1 MRIVCGRNCYIAG
14 IMMRRK
20 RSLRDGPSLL
30 GILVGLLSLS
40 LAVVLADDSP
50 TLLRE
55 TLDNGMQVSI
65 LADAS
70 QPLVATQLWY
80 HVGTANESADNRGF
94 AHLFEHL
101 MFGGTKRHP
110 KGEYAR
116 LHHDAGGYENAYTS
130 LDETVYISLI
140 VPAQH
145 ARVLELEAD
154 RMTSLA
160 LNEENLANE
169 KKIVVEELRLR
180 SDNDPEVRIFLAAQE
195 AVLGDHPYAYSSQG
209 FKEDVERASLAQAR
223 VFYKTYYQPRNV
235 HLVIVGPVDGPAV
248 LAQVRELFA
257 KLPDRGERPTEV
269 PPLLGHDYPREVI
282 RLRDDLPPV
291 ETAILAF
298 PLPEPGTADHW
309 ALEILAQ
316 LFGGSRVNP
325 FEEELVK
332 TRRKAVYATSEWL
345 NFRKGGVV
353 VFAAAQ
359 LPYRRR
365 ATAFRF
371 LDETLHKLGGFDWL
385 SEEKVES
392 AKRALRRRELE
403 RRYDVNSQASAIGT
417 AGWWLGDEMQ
427 AFESSA
433 RLDKVTRD
441 DVIRVWRRYIGDAEG
456 IRVYLEPRKVPLYV
470 RLFGWIYPLVAR

>member
-1 MRIVCGRNCYIAG
+1 MI
-14 IMMRRK
+14 
-20 RSLRDGPSLL
+20 
-30 GILVGLLSLS
+30 GILAGLLPLS
-40 LAVVLADDSP
+40 LAAVPSDNGPQLSLAAVPSDNGPQLSP
-50 TLLRE
+50 AAVPSDNGPALIRE
-55 TLDNGMQVSI
+55 TLTNGMQVSI
-65 LADAS
+65 LVDAS

-101 MFGGTKRHP
+101 MFGGTKTHP
-110 KGEYAR
+110 KEEYAQ

-130 LDETVYISLI
+130 LDETVYVSLI

-160 LNEENLANE
+160 LNEENLDNE
-169 KKIVVEELRLR
+169 KRIVIEELRLR
-180 SDNDPEVRIFLAAQE
+180 SDNDPELRIFLAAQE

-223 VFYKTYYQPRNV
+223 IFYKTYYQPRNA
-235 HLVIVGPVDGPAV
+235 HLVIVGPVDGQAV
-248 LAQVRELFA
+248 LAQVRELFG
-257 KLPDRGERPTEV
+257 KLPDRGERPAEV
-269 PPLLGHDYPREVI
+269 PPLLGHAYPREVI
-282 RLRDDLPPV
+282 QLREDLPPV
-291 ETAILAF
+291 ETAVLAF
-298 PLPEPGTADHW
+298 PLPVPGSADHW

-316 LFGGSRVNP
+316 LLGGSRVNP
-325 FEEELVK
+325 FEEDLVK

-345 NFRKGGVV
+345 NFRRGGVV

-371 LDETLHKLGGFDWL
+371 LDETLHTLGEFDWL

-403 RRYDVNSQASAIGT
+403 RRYDANSQASAIGT
-417 AGWWLGDEMQ
+417 AAWWQGDEMQ

-433 RLDKVTRD
+433 GLDAVSRGE
-441 DVIRVWRRYIGDAEG
+441 VIRAWQRYIGEAEG
-456 IRVYLEPRKVPLYV
+456 IRVYLEPQKVPLYV
-470 RLFGWIYPLVAR
+470 RLFGWIYPLVTR